1 MDIRNDSC
9 NPRLIPG
16 IILFF
21 FMDVL
26 LIVQIISHKDFLVKY
41 NTKCLLIIGSV
52 SFVLSLIGNLFAKKK
67 YEKIFG
73 LILIFV
79 FILFFAL
86 LFVNCKVVYGVL

>member
-1 MDIRNDSC
+1 MDTKNDNC
-9 NPRLIPG
+9 NPRLLPG

-26 LIVQIISHKDFLVKY
+26 LIIQIVLHKDFLVKY
-41 NTKCLLIIGSV
+41 NTKSLIIIASV

-67 YEKIFG
+67 HEKIFG

-86 LFVNCKVVYGVL
+86 LFINCKVVYGLI